1 MTPMSSSE
9 PMHGTSLAKL
19 AAISAATFIISLG
32 ICGYSVHTGPEFG
45 GTPGFLS
52 LLGMLVSLAV
62 LLAVGLTAVFRLVR
76 DKYYR

>member
-1 MTPMSSSE
+1 MIAMSPSE
-9 PMHGTSLAKL
+9 PTRGTSSAKL

-32 ICGYSVHTGPEFG
+32 ICGYSLHTGPEFG
-45 GTPGFLS
+45 GMPGFLS

-76 DKYYR
+76 DKYYK

>member
-9 PMHGTSLAKL
+9 PKRGTSLARL
-19 AAISAATFIISLG
+19 ATISAATFIISLG
-32 ICGYSVHTGPEFG
+32 ICGYNLHTGPEFG
-45 GTPGFLS
+45 GMPGLLS

-76 DKYYR
+76 DKYYK